1 VSVRAMPILFASDV
15 RERLR
20 VRGLTFAT
28 AQATVS
34 LRKFDRRVKNRQAS
48 SLEFRNALSAAVRGN
63 GRIFTEANSFG
74 ANKARRV
81 SADCFQAASE
91 GSKFIFER
99 RCAGV
104 ASK

>member
-1 VSVRAMPILFASDV
+1 MPILFASDV

-48 SLEFRNALSAAVRGN
+48 SRLEFRNALSAAVRGN